1 MSTTIVEATLI
12 EADSFGDLVRIDTD
26 PVRQEVKRAIA
37 GFLAGYS
44 GQTMTADRID
54 LNKFVAWLDT
64 AGIAVFDAERAHI
77 VLYARWSETQGLAPA
92 TIGRRLSTICGFYT
106 YCTQERLIDRNPA
119 AHVRRPKQNYES
131 STPGL
136 DRNELGGFL
145 VQAGLCGGRDHAL
158 ACLLALNGLRI
169 SEALGTDIDDLDH
182 NRGHRTLFIHRKGGK
197 AATIPL
203 APRTARA
210 LDLYID
216 ERVSGPIFMNHDDI
230 TRRLDRHAASRIVKR
245 LAKAAGIDKRI
256 SPHSLRHSFI
266 TAALDAGVP
275 LRDVAAEPSGRYR
288 TPQRA
293 PRRRLSDGPDTRS
306 PATIRTAVL
315 GRTTRPVNRLSSV
328 L

>member
-1 MSTTIVEATLI
+1 MSIIDINAVFEDDSYGQLVLVEP
-12 EADSFGDLVRIDTD
+12 D
-26 PVRQEVKRAIA
+26 PVRDEVRQAIA

-44 GQTMTADRID
+44 GQTMTSYRVD
-54 LNKFVAWLDT
+54 LRKWVEWLDT
-64 AGIAVFDAERAHI
+64 AGIAVFGAERAHI
-77 VLYARWSETQGLAPA
+77 ELYARWSETQGLAPA
-92 TIGRRLSTICGFYT
+92 TISRRLSTICGFYT
-106 YCTQERLIDRNPA
+106 YCTEERLLDRNPA

-131 STPGL
+131 STLGL

-169 SEALGTDIDDLDH
+169 SEALGADIDDLDH
-182 NRGHRTLFIHRKGGK
+182 NRGHRTLFVHRKGGK
-197 AATIPL
+197 TATIPL

-216 ERVSGPIFMNHDDI
+216 ERVMGPIFMNHDMS
-230 TRRLDRHAASRIVKR
+230 RRLDRHAATRIVKR

-275 LRDVAAEPSGRYR
+275 LRDVQEAASHADP
-288 TPQRA
+288 
-293 PRRRLSDGPDTRS
+293 
-306 PATIRTAVL
+306 
-315 GRTTRPVNRLSSV
+315 RTTMRYDRGRGSLDRHATYIVATFVAGASR
-328 L
+328 